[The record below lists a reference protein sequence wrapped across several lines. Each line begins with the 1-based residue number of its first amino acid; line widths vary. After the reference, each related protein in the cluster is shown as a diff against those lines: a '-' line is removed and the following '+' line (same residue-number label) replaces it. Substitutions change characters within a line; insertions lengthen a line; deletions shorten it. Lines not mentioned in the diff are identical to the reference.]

1 MHITTEKL
9 SQHIAKTAT
18 GQTFALSQLEHTS
31 DDGRISY
38 QFVLMDLDATNA
50 WDDSCTRSFDTLE
63 ELDAAVS
70 AWIAR
75 HGATLEEA

>member
-1 MHITTEKL
+1 MQITTEKL

-18 GQTFALSQLEHTS
+18 GRTFAISQLEHTS
-31 DDGRISY
+31 DDGRKSY
-38 QFVLMDLDATNA
+38 QLVLMDLDATNA
-50 WDDSCTRSFDTLE
+50 WDDSCTRSFNTLQ

-75 HGATLEEA
+75 HNAMLEEA